1 MTFSSAVSAGR
12 SWNDWNTNPTM
23 RPRSRARPSSVSAK
37 RSSPSTITRPEV
49 GTSRPA
55 NNPSKVDLPEP
66 EAPRIATASPA
77 RTSKLASFTIVSS
90 WSGVE
95 TCLVSPSH
103 FTIAG

>member
-1 MTFSSAVSAGR
+1 
-12 SWNDWNTNPTM
+12 
-23 RPRSRARPSSVSAK
+23 
-37 RSSPSTITRPEV
+37 
-49 GTSRPA
+49 
-55 NNPSKVDLPEP
+55 LPEP

-77 RTSKLASFTIVSS
+77 RTSKVASFTIVSS